1 MFRDLELEPVYE
13 SATSSLVDDLISPLL
28 ANSLDYFRG
37 VGFFSSG
44 WLKEA
49 SEGLV
54 ALVEHGGRGRI
65 VTSPILSDADWE
77 AFQQGEEAQSDQAL
91 HEALRR
97 SIDDLATSLHRD
109 TLNCLAWLVADELL
123 EFRFAVPRPGW
134 RRGDY
139 HDKVWVF
146 TDRCGDKVA
155 LHGSFNDSIQGT
167 LNGEAISVFRSWEP
181 AQAQYV
187 EAHASRLRVLWEDRN
202 PQFTVRTIPEAA
214 REALVRL
221 REPGRRPYA
230 LPGAQDNDSQR
241 VVAADL
247 SRDLPDMRP
256 YQIEAVA
263 AWQEAG
269 HRGIFEMA
277 TGTGK
282 TFTALSAAAVR
293 RDELDGLA
301 VILLVP
307 YLHMLDQWAEHCET
321 FGFRPLLC
329 SGEDPRWRTQLAS
342 AVRDFRLRLRKDLC
356 VLAVHQTASGPDF
369 SAALKP
375 LPADRTLV
383 IGDEVHGLGAPG
395 MQSAMIPRAAMH
407 LGLSA
412 TPRRWLDE
420 AGTQAIEQVFGEV
433 CFSFPL
439 EKAIQMGFLV
449 PYDYDPVLV
458 RLTEDEYD
466 TYREFTA
473 QIVRMAAAAE
483 NDRRVREILK
493 RILLK
498 RAAVVWNA
506 QEKLPTLLRMLDEQR
521 SGDGDSLKHTLVY
534 CAPGEH
540 SATLRA
546 LAERGIRCHEFVH
559 TVSVRQ
565 RREVLARFAQGEIEV
580 LVAVRCLDEGVDV
593 PATRRAF
600 FLSSTTNPRQFV
612 QRRGR
617 VLRLSSG
624 KAVAQIH
631 DFLVVPGE
639 ATPPAER
646 ETAISL
652 LRREMPRFAEF
663 SLAARNTHSA
673 RERLFPLLD
682 SFGALNMLDETPW
695 EIYDRARSE
704 QSGTLLMDDPMFGG
718 SGD

>member
-1 MFRDLELEPVYE
+1 MLRDLELESVYD
-13 SATSSLVDDLISPLL
+13 SATSRLVDDLISPLL
-28 ANSLDYFRG
+28 SNSLDYFRG

-44 WLKEA
+44 WLHEA

-54 ALVEHGGRGRI
+54 DLVEHGGRGRI

-77 AFQQGEEAQSDQAL
+77 AFRQGDEAQFDEAL
-91 HEALRR
+91 REALRR
-97 SIDDLATSLHRD
+97 NIDDLSTSLQRD
-109 TLNCLAWLVADELL
+109 TRNCLAWLVADGLL

-139 HDKVWVF
+139 HDKVWIF
-146 TDRCGDKVA
+146 TDRAGDQVA

-181 AQAQYV
+181 AQSQYV
-187 EAHASRLRVLWEDRN
+187 EAHASRLRVLWENRS

-214 REALVRL
+214 REALIQL
-221 REPGRRPYA
+221 REPGHRPYV
-230 LPGAQDNDSQR
+230 LPGASGEEPQWALIAPPPSP
-241 VVAADL
+241 
-247 SRDLPDMRP
+247 LPEMRP

-263 AWQEAG
+263 AWQAAG

-282 TFTALSAAAVR
+282 TFTALSAAAAR
-293 RDELDGLA
+293 REELDGLA
-301 VILLVP
+301 VVLLVP

-321 FGFRPLLC
+321 FGFRPLMC

-369 SAALKP
+369 AAALEP
-375 LPADRTLV
+375 LPAGKTLV
-383 IGDEVHGLGAPG
+383 IGDEVHGLGATA
-395 MQSAMIPRAAMH
+395 MQNAMIPRAGMH

-420 AGTQAIEQVFGEV
+420 TGTQAIEQVFGEV

-439 EKAIQMGFLV
+439 EKAIQEGFLV
-449 PYDYDPVLV
+449 PYDYDPVFV
-458 RLTEDEYD
+458 RLTEDEYE
-466 TYREFTA
+466 TYRELTT

-483 NDRRVREILK
+483 NDRRVREVLK
-493 RILLK
+493 RVLLK
-498 RAAVVWNA
+498 RAAVVWGA
-506 QEKLPTLLRMLDEQR
+506 QEKLPTLLRMLDEQGAR
-521 SGDGDSLKHTLVY
+521 GGDALKHTLVY

-540 SATLRA
+540 GAVLRA
-546 LAERGIRCHEFVH
+546 LAGRGMRCHEFVH

-593 PATRRAF
+593 PATKRAF

-617 VLRLSSG
+617 VLRLAQG
-624 KAVAQIH
+624 KTIAQIH
-631 DFLVVPGE
+631 DFLVVPAE
-639 ATPPAER
+639 STPIAER
-646 ETAISL
+646 DTALSL

-673 RERLFPLLD
+673 REQLFRLLD

-695 EIYDRARSE
+695 EIYDRARTE
-704 QSGTLLMDDPMFGG
+704 QPGVLLADDPMFGG